1 MPNLG
6 SVKSKVGNRN
16 NYGKIIRSG
25 LILKYDMQNTTCY
38 NGSGT
43 TITDIQGN
51 SDASLVNSPTFN
63 NTGAKYLAFNGTNN
77 YFITSTSLNSKLS
90 PANTSTVISV
100 FTWVYMTDDGVILSE
115 QGTPNADTSWYD
127 SQIERVSG
135 NLRFSTWPYTIGTS
149 KITSSVA
156 TNLNTWYYIGFTY
169 DGSTLR
175 AYVNGTFAGFS
186 TYARQTPYND
196 GGNRGLHYTIGYG
209 TGTNQG
215 NGTYSALRFGALH
228 IYNSVLN
235 TSDVLYNYN
244 NTRSIYGV

>member
-25 LILKYDMQNTTCY
+25 LILKYDMQNSSCY

-43 TITDIQGN
+43 TITDIVAG
-51 SDASLVNSPTFN
+51 SDASLVNGPTFN
-63 NTGAKYLAFNGTNN
+63 STGTKYLAFNGTNN
-77 YFITSTSLNSKLS
+77 YFITSTSLNPKLS

-115 QGTPNADTSWYD
+115 QGTATPDIAWYD
-127 SQIERVSG
+127 SQIERVG
-135 NLRFSTWPYTIGTS
+135 GTLRFSVWPYTMGTGQ
-149 KITSSVA
+149 ITSSIA

-175 AYVNGTFAGFS
+175 AYVNGAFAGFS
-186 TYARQTPYND
+186 TYARQTPYNN
-196 GGNRGLHYTIGYG
+196 GGNRGLYYTIGYG

-215 NGTYSALRFGALH
+215 NGTYSALRFGTLH
-228 IYNSVLN
+228 IYNSALSAN
-235 TSDVLYNYN
+235 DILYNYN